1 LFDDPNMTALADALL
16 KIPAGF
22 RSEERLALFEK
33 VLPGVGKRGAMAV
46 LDHDFNID
54 RARVRLASEIREL
67 GVRWCHPS

>member
-1 LFDDPNMTALADALL
+1 VHDALAGALL

-33 VLPGVGKRGAMAV
+33 VLPGVAKRGAMAV

-54 RARVRLASEIREL
+54 HARARLASEIHEL
-67 GVRWCHPS
+67 GVPWCRPS